1 MFQLSKSKHPNLARI
16 YTEAADLYQ
25 SLPMVKNA
33 RRKKMLVTTFRTLAY
48 LVLFIILLFVIFLG
62 SQTLAIRE
70 AVNQALDG
78 KRNLESAA
86 ADIRAQNFRPAIL
99 SAVAAEE
106 NFRQVGGALALIQL
120 SRSTKYFPG
129 VEAEL
134 VNLAYLTKTG
144 ESLART
150 VAAGAIFGLELKDL
164 IDPEKKLT
172 YSKLT
177 PEEKKRIL
185 GKIYQSAPEL
195 TGIKANLDLS
205 IYNLEQ
211 VRLSGIFWPLKGRI
225 LEIKN
230 SLQTGS
236 AMLDDAIPLSQIL
249 PSLAG
254 YPDKATFLVMLQNS
268 DELRPTGGFL
278 GTYGILEIE
287 FGDIIRFETHD
298 IYHLDMPVKDLV
310 KEEPPLPLKLYLNPR
325 WYLRDANWSPD
336 WPTSAKEIQRFYTI
350 ENKLL
355 PAKDQINRFAGEFD
369 GVIAITPK
377 FVTDLLAV
385 TGPIRLGEETF
396 TAENFVDLLEYK
408 VEKGYAQLG
417 IPSWQ
422 RKEVIGE
429 ILKELKIRLLD
440 LPSANWPLISTIINN
455 NLLQK
460 NILLSHRDPLV
471 ESLIKEQGWGGELKE
486 TSGDY
491 FMVVDANLA
500 SLKTDAVISRSIRYE
515 VEERLQGLY
524 AKLTISYAHRGQP
537 DWKTS
542 AYKTYTRVYVPFGAK
557 LIKAEGNLRTEIL
570 AGVESG
576 KTYFGALLNIAPE
589 EIGRLYLEY
598 KLPDR
603 LKSSVAA
610 DGYKLDVQRQP
621 GTKIEELRVD
631 LKLLNGIKS
640 YNPVGF
646 SASLL
651 NSRQINWQTDLN
663 NDKTFEA
670 RLNR

>member
-1 MFQLSKSKHPNLARI
+1 
-16 YTEAADLYQ
+16 
-25 SLPMVKNA
+25 
-33 RRKKMLVTTFRTLAY
+33 
-48 LVLFIILLFVIFLG
+48 
-62 SQTLAIRE
+62 
-70 AVNQALDG
+70 
-78 KRNLESAA
+78 
-86 ADIRAQNFRPAIL
+86 
-99 SAVAAEE
+99 
-106 NFRQVGGALALIQL
+106 
-120 SRSTKYFPG
+120 
-129 VEAEL
+129 
-134 VNLAYLTKTG
+134 
-144 ESLART
+144 
-150 VAAGAIFGLELKDL
+150 
-164 IDPEKKLT
+164 
-172 YSKLT
+172 
-177 PEEKKRIL
+177 
-185 GKIYQSAPEL
+185 
-195 TGIKANLDLS
+195 
-205 IYNLEQ
+205 
-211 VRLSGIFWPLKGRI
+211 
-225 LEIKN
+225 
-230 SLQTGS
+230 
-236 AMLDDAIPLSQIL
+236 
-249 PSLAG
+249 
-254 YPDKATFLVMLQNS
+254 
-268 DELRPTGGFL
+268 
-278 GTYGILEIE
+278 
-287 FGDIIRFETHD
+287 
-298 IYHLDMPVKDLV
+298 
-310 KEEPPLPLKLYLNPR
+310 
-325 WYLRDANWSPD
+325 
-336 WPTSAKEIQRFYTI
+336 
-350 ENKLL
+350 
-355 PAKDQINRFAGEFD
+355 
-369 GVIAITPK
+369 
-377 FVTDLLAV
+377 V